1 MRLRPTVTNRPPD
14 PGSRTA
20 PRVAALRHRNFA
32 LLWAGSVVSNAGSW
46 MQIVAQGWLVYDL
59 THSPLLLGVVAMAR
73 ALPVIFISPF
83 GGVVADRLPRM
94 RVMVISQAASVVT
107 GVWLALLVDWGMAGI
122 PVLVAFNLL
131 SGVIGAFDAPARQA
145 MLPDL
150 VPHEDLGS
158 AVALSSAAWQGAA
171 MIGPALAGLLVGAI
185 GIAGAF
191 YVNAASDLAV
201 LAALLL
207 MRGVPARAE
216 RRRPAGFFQ
225 DFVDGLRHAARS
237 PLLRALLVLT
247 TVSSLFGRSYQQL
260 MPVFAGDVL
269 DVGATGLGLMLAA
282 PGAGSVLGAVVL
294 GVRGDVRAK
303 GAVQLGALLVFSGL
317 LLAFTANRS
326 FALGLVLLTAM
337 GACFLVS
344 SSMNTTMLQLAAP
357 LEMRG
362 RIMSYVTVIMQGF
375 APVGALLAGSAGS
388 VVGTPSAVAGSAV
401 VVAAVAALSVPFAP
415 VVLRFALAPPARR
428 D

>member
-1 MRLRPTVTNRPPD
+1 MTTRPPAPD
-14 PGSRTA
+14 SRRA
-20 PRVAALRHRNFA
+20 PRVAALRHRSFA

-59 THSPLLLGVVAMAR
+59 THSSLLLGVVAMAR

-94 RVMVISQAASVVT
+94 RVMIVSQGASVVT
-107 GVWLALLVDWGMAGI
+107 GVWLALLVDWGMAGV

-131 SGVIGAFDAPARQA
+131 SGIIGAFDAPARQA

-150 VPHEDLGS
+150 VPPEDLSS

-171 MIGPALAGLLVGAI
+171 MIGPALAGLLVGTL

-191 YVNAASDLAV
+191 YVNAASYLAV

-207 MRGVPARAE
+207 MRGVPDRVE
-216 RRRPAGFFQ
+216 RRRPEGFFQ
-225 DFVDGLRHAARS
+225 DFVDGLRHAVRS
-237 PLLRALLVLT
+237 PVLRALLVLA

-260 MPVFAGDVL
+260 MPVFAGEVL

-282 PGAGSVLGAVVL
+282 PGAGSVLGAVAL
-294 GVRGDVRAK
+294 GLRGDVRAK
-303 GAVQLGALLVFSGL
+303 GVVQVGALLAFSGL

-326 FALGLVLLTAM
+326 FPLGMTLLTAM

-344 SSMNTTMLQLAAP
+344 SGMNTTMLQLAAP
-357 LEMRG
+357 PEMRG
-362 RIMSYVTVIMQGF
+362 RIMSYLTVIMQGF

-388 VVGTPSAVAGSAV
+388 VVGTPTAVAASAV
-401 VVAAVAALSVPFAP
+401 VVAAVAALSVPLAP
-415 VVLRFALAPPARR
+415 AVLRFALAPGARHA
-428 D
+428 